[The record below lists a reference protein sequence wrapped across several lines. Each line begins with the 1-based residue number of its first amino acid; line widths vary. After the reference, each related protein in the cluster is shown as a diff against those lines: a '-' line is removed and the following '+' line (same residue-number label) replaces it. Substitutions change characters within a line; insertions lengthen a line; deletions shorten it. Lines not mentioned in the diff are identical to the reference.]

1 MGERVVLP
9 SVRDIQDVVTHDQE
23 NEFDGVTLAELW
35 GNAVSDLPEIRKCHL
50 EDDQTALFREVYV
63 SRSLERVLAA
73 YDFVCVKMA
82 FLTLLQA
89 NQIGHSHVIRY
100 LATDTAHWLQTFAD
114 KIDQLI
120 PGEIYKRKVVAAPRF
135 PDKIEHGWR
144 N

>member
-63 SRSLERVLAA
+63 
-73 YDFVCVKMA
+73 
-82 FLTLLQA
+82 TLLQA